1 MTCKI
6 LCLSIYNDN
15 VEYKQMFEIQ
25 KKYLQFLKTKID
37 LIYYFITFKELDGLD
52 YLIDA
57 DNFTLYINGKET
69 YIPGI
74 LDKTIIALDIVT
86 NQLNVEYDFFFR
98 TTVATSINFIELYN
112 YIDSLTI
119 NEKLFYYIGTFNKL
133 KWLDANAGI
142 IDKTYYGTRYC
153 GGGFIMVNKGL
164 AINIINNKHKLISS
178 LIDDCSIGEYI
189 NNCGEDV
196 IEIMVNNLVSY
207 NSHNPNFDKKKLGH
221 FNNSNKNNRII
232 DVNNLQIQTN
242 NYIHHYQLYNKYSI
256 IVPIANNSCI
266 HRVKLFIKSL
276 NKFLFMN
283 DVHKIYIITS
293 TAKMDSIKHIWMN
306 ELIGAPIFNKIT
318 FIDENEIEPSF
329 LEHKWYYQQI
339 LKLKISKCIQ
349 TKHYLVLDDDMFLIK
364 PLKFSDFI
372 NSDNKI
378 IYTHESFPHN
388 NPRCYTNSA
397 WWTTSANVLE
407 FDVKQIYD
415 NTCLMGVTPQLLITD
430 MVIGLIATLE
440 KKYGIEWA
448 KKITE
453 LRFTEYALYWI
464 YVIQQNMTHLY
475 STDKRDLLLLDVDES
490 VTVLE
495 HSSEE
500 SIVQVVN
507 RALKT
512 KKYHFL
518 LIQGWLRID
527 TNIYGDLVNNYL
539 SINI

>member
-1 MTCKI
+1 
-6 LCLSIYNDN
+6 
-15 VEYKQMFEIQ
+15 
-25 KKYLQFLKTKID
+25 
-37 LIYYFITFKELDGLD
+37 
-52 YLIDA
+52 
-57 DNFTLYINGKET
+57 
-69 YIPGI
+69 
-74 LDKTIIALDIVT
+74 
-86 NQLNVEYDFFFR
+86 
-98 TTVATSINFIELYN
+98 
-112 YIDSLTI
+112 
-119 NEKLFYYIGTFNKL
+119 
-133 KWLDANAGI
+133 
-142 IDKTYYGTRYC
+142 
-153 GGGFIMVNKGL
+153 
-164 AINIINNKHKLISS
+164 
-178 LIDDCSIGEYI
+178 
-189 NNCGEDV
+189 
-196 IEIMVNNLVSY
+196 
-207 NSHNPNFDKKKLGH
+207 
-221 FNNSNKNNRII
+221 
-232 DVNNLQIQTN
+232 
-242 NYIHHYQLYNKYSI
+242 
-256 IVPIANNSCI
+256 
-266 HRVKLFIKSL
+266 
-276 NKFLFMN
+276 MN

-539 SINI
+539 SD